1 MEELKN
7 CPACKGT
14 QYTFLR
20 KCKDFTVS
28 GKHFNLVEC
37 STCKLIFTNPRPD
50 ASSIGKYYE
59 SSEYISHSNSKK
71 GIVNQLYQI
80 VRSYSLKN
88 KLKLINNLGTTSKQ
102 ILDIGCGTGEFLAV
116 CKENGWKT
124 VGIEPNDKARSQAV
138 ENWGLSVFPESHLDL
153 LENNEGLSVISMWHV
168 LEHVHSLDERLIQIS
183 ALLSS
188 SGYFVVAVP
197 NKESWDAKYY
207 SDVWAAY
214 DVPRHLYHF
223 SPAVIKTFVGKY
235 GFEHITSIAM
245 KFDSFY
251 VSMLSEKHKTG
262 KQSLL
267 KALFIGLWSNIKASG
282 NPEKYSSVI
291 YIFKK
296 N

>member
-207 SDVWAAY
+207 SDLWAAF

-223 SPAVIKTFVGKY
+223 SPSVIKTLVGKY
-235 GFEHITSIAM
+235 GFEHITSMAM